1 MYISVYIFIYVCM
14 YEPQVR
20 EVQEMQALRERELR
34 LESQVSADLRRRL
47 AAADDANT
55 ALEAELASAKAALE
69 VEVARTREA
78 LLVKGGGGGG
88 RPRRGRPRRA
98 RRWRLTRQRRWRSVC
113 GWRRRSMPKAADSK
127 RTDTGFTDT

>member
-1 MYISVYIFIYVCM
+1 MYIYIYICM

-69 VEVARTREA
+69 AD
-78 LLVKGGGGGG
+78 
-88 RPRRGRPRRA
+88 
-98 RRWRLTRQRRWRSVC
+98 
-113 GWRRRSMPKAADSK
+113 KAAAVAECVRLAAALDAK
-127 RTDTGFTDT
+127 GV

>member
-1 MYISVYIFIYVCM
+1 MD
-14 YEPQVR
+14 EPQVR

-88 RPRRGRPRRA
+88 QAEEGQAKA
-98 RRWRLTRQRRWRSVC
+98 REALEAD
-113 GWRRRSMPKAADSK
+113 KAAAVAECVRLAAALDAK
-127 RTDTGFTDT
+127 GV

>member
-1 MYISVYIFIYVCM
+1 M

-55 ALEAELASAKAALE
+55 ALEAELASAKAEEGQAK
-69 VEVARTREA
+69 AREA
-78 LLVKGGGGGG
+78 LE
-88 RPRRGRPRRA
+88 A
-98 RRWRLTRQRRWRSVC
+98 D
-113 GWRRRSMPKAADSK
+113 KAAAVAECVRLAAALDAK
-127 RTDTGFTDT
+127 GV

>member
-1 MYISVYIFIYVCM
+1 M

-47 AAADDANT
+47 AAADDAKT

-69 VEVARTREA
+69 AD
-78 LLVKGGGGGG
+78 
-88 RPRRGRPRRA
+88 
-98 RRWRLTRQRRWRSVC
+98 
-113 GWRRRSMPKAADSK
+113 KAAAVAECVRLAAALDAK
-127 RTDTGFTDT
+127 GV

>member
-1 MYISVYIFIYVCM
+1 M

-78 LLVKGGGGGG
+78 LE
-88 RPRRGRPRRA
+88 A
-98 RRWRLTRQRRWRSVC
+98 D
-113 GWRRRSMPKAADSK
+113 KAAAVAECVRLAAALDAK
-127 RTDTGFTDT
+127 GV